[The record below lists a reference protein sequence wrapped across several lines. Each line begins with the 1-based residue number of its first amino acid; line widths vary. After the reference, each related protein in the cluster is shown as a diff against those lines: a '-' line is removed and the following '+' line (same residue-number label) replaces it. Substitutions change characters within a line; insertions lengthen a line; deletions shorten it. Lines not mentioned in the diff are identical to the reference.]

1 MEEGRGGKD
10 SVHAKSIFFYFYSLI
25 EIALCI
31 KACIRGEYSRTYT
44 DR

>member
-1 MEEGRGGKD
+1 MEGGRGGKD
-10 SVHAKSIFFYFYSLI
+10 SMHAKSIFFFYSLI